1 MNCKPQDLAVIVKAE
16 ATPTLIGKIVT
27 ALHLAPRGVFRLP
40 DGKLHNVLP
49 AEMAPWW
56 VCEFAQPVRA
66 PLESGGWR
74 STAYAPVPD
83 QFLRPIRDP
92 GDDATDQMVL
102 IAGLPQEVV
111 A

>member
-1 MNCKPQDLAVIVKAE
+1 MNVRAQDLAIIVKAE
-16 ATPTLIGKIVT
+16 ASPMLVGKIVT
-27 ALHLAPRGVFRLP
+27 ALHLAPSGVFRLP

-83 QFLRPIRDP
+83 DCLRPIRP
-92 GDDATDQMVL
+92 QPDDATDEMVL
-102 IAGLPQEVV
+102 IAGKPCEV
-111 A
+111 AA

>member
-1 MNCKPQDLAVIVKAE
+1 MNVQAQDLAVIVRAE
-16 ATPTLIGKIVT
+16 ASPSLVGKIVT
-27 ALHLAPRGVFRLP
+27 ALHLAPSGVFCLP
-40 DGKLHNVLP
+40 DGTLHNVLP

-83 QFLRPIRDP
+83 EFLRPIRP
-92 GDDATDQMVL
+92 QTDDAVDEMVL
-102 IAGLPQEVV
+102 IAGLPCEV
-111 A
+111 AA